1 MILLR
6 SKKTHGKRLFL
17 VSKIDT
23 LLDTFLSTL
32 YFYHLERDA
41 IDLKSFEKELRRR
54 VGLQDNV
61 VPGGRGSTIWLLGN
75 ILYPKKNISPVRR
88 SPDLR
93 FLLEEAPN
101 LKLKL
106 RLINNKVPLHIRSC
120 FRTY

>member
-1 MILLR
+1 MER
-6 SKKTHGKRLFL
+6 